1 MDKILDIVKIF
12 AILQLVLIIAMVL
25 LMYLTRAWMKYSD
38 KQMVKKRQ
46 LLKTILDI
54 HLNEQQPL
62 TPKAAGVLKKSL
74 PLTIEILNTWNRA
87 DNYEQQRIHAVS
99 LQLLN
104 AVLLPAARAYTLS
117 RNWFKRFLAA
127 QSYSFGFEDQ
137 DEVMLLR
144 LLEDPTML
152 VSINAAMVG
161 TKSGSE
167 ALVNAMLTFFSKVRR
182 LQQSVFADI
191 VARSNREIAPIIVR
205 RLETE
210 PDIWARIFCYR
221 LLAKL
226 PACTLSPPVQIDF
239 ETDNTDLKIA
249 VLHFIKHHPEDDNS
263 VIVYKACESPQWEVR
278 ASGAQI
284 AGFIPGE
291 KSLYWLA
298 RLITDSNWWVRINA
312 ARALAG
318 LGKPGI
324 AVLKSQSPEN
334 DRFAFETAETILK
347 TLDTV

>member
-1 MDKILDIVKIF
+1 MDRILEIVKFF
-12 AILQLVLIIAMVL
+12 AILQLILIAMMLL
-25 LMYLTRAWMKYSD
+25 LMYLTRGWMKYRE
-38 KQMVKKRQ
+38 KQIPKKRL

-62 TPKAAGVLKKSL
+62 TPKATKVLKKSL
-74 PLTIEILNTWNRA
+74 PLTIDILNTWNQA
-87 DNYEQQRIHAVS
+87 DNYEQQRIQSVS
-99 LQLLN
+99 LQLQN
-104 AVLLPAARAYTLS
+104 KVLLPAARGYARS
-117 RNWFKRFLAA
+117 RNWLKRFLAI

-137 DEVMLLR
+137 DETRLLR
-144 LLEDPTML
+144 LLQDPTML

-161 TKSGSE
+161 TKAGSD
-167 ALVNAMLTFFSKVRR
+167 AMVNAMLTFFSKVRR

-210 PDIWARIFCYR
+210 SDIWTRVFCYR
-221 LLAKL
+221 LLARL
-226 PACTLSPPVQIDF
+226 PACTLEPPLQIDF
-239 ETDNTDLKIA
+239 ETGNTDLKIA
-249 VLHFIKHHPEDDNS
+249 VLHFIKHHMEADNS
-263 VIVYKACESPQWEVR
+263 AIVFKACDSSQWEVR

-291 KSLYWLA
+291 KSLHFLTQ
-298 RLITDSNWWVRINA
+298 LITDSNWWVRINA

-318 LGKPGI
+318 LGQPGI
-324 AVLKSQSPEN
+324 TVLKHQSPEK

-347 TLDTV
+347 TLDTL